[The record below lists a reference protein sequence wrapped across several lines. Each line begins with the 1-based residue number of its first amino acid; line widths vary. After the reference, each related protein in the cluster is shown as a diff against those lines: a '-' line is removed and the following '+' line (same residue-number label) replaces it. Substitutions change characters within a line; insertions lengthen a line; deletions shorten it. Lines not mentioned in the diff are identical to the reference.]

1 MRADSNSVIIRFIYF
16 GYNKIMQQFT
26 TTLAPRLL
34 DIIDNDI
41 LPLTLAGVANGNK
54 VFGAAVVRIADGALI
69 HAATNH
75 EHSEACPLWHGEMV
89 ALRDF
94 FALPNHPPPN
104 ECLLLSTH
112 EPCPMCASAIAWSGM
127 PQCFFLFDYDDT
139 KKQFDIPHDIRI
151 LRELFTP
158 ATALNHNNAFF
169 TARPLIPL
177 LGDED
182 KKRLDSIRRR
192 YDDLSQMYQSNKS
205 NNSIPLK

>member
-1 MRADSNSVIIRFIYF
+1 M
-16 GYNKIMQQFT
+16 GYSTANFRLLAKK
-26 TTLAPRLL
+26 LAPQLL

-41 LPLTLAGVANGNK
+41 LPLTDSGVAQGNK

-69 HAATNH
+69 CAATNH

-94 FALPNHPPPN
+94 FALPNHPAPA

-112 EPCPMCASAIAWSGM
+112 EPCPMCASAIAWSGL
-127 PQCFFLFDYDDT
+127 PLCFFLFDYNAT

-169 TARPLIPL
+169 TASPLIPQL
-177 LGDED
+177 DDNHKE
-182 KKRLDSIRRR
+182 RLSAISRR
-192 YDDLSQMYQSNKS
+192 YDDLSTSYQLNKA
-205 NNSIPLK
+205 NNAIPLK